1 MARKTVLSIVS
12 LVALSLAAATAF
24 ANNNDDKTIREVE
37 VTESQVL
44 FHLTTSQNG
53 TRPSCTIYNSI
64 VGCSL
69 SEPSCEHMLSAGLA
83 AQLSGRTV
91 DIDVANSC
99 SSGTVNVAKVI
110 RLRVN

>member
-1 MARKTVLSIVS
+1 MTRKAVLSIVS
-12 LVALSLAAATAF
+12 LLALSLAAATAF

-44 FHLTTSQNG
+44 FHLTTSQNAP
-53 TRPSCTIYNSI
+53 RPACTTYNSI

-69 SEPSCEHMLSAGLA
+69 ATPSCEHMLSVALA
-83 AQLSGRTV
+83 SQLSGRTV
-91 DIDVANSC
+91 DIDVANEC
-99 SSGTVNVAKVI
+99 VSGTATVAKVI